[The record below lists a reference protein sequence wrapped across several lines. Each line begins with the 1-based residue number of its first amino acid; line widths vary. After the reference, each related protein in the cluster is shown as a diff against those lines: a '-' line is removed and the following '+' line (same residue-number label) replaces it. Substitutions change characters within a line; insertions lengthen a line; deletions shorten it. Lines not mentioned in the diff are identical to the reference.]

1 MVRKVTWLVLLATAL
16 LTIPVRAQER
26 PPVEIAAS
34 AYHTFGQQAVFAVT
48 VTAPEAVHDLYL
60 HLEIIATGEG
70 EVIRLP
76 VEPALTV
83 QAEYGRDLR
92 LQPFPPFSEV
102 RWWWEV
108 WYGDGQRFED
118 QAATFHYVDNRFRW
132 RSQTAGALSVHTVVE
147 DPAYSQAA
155 LEVAQASLARIAW
168 ELGNPQPAASRPVD
182 IYVYPSLADLQAAL
196 EMAGRE
202 WVAGQAQPELGVALV
217 AVSPNNNYY
226 AQMERDISHELS
238 HLLVYD
244 FVGPQGYVHVP
255 DWLDE
260 GLATANEPQRDPA
273 LDLLLEQARNEGE
286 LFTPAQ
292 LCQPF
297 PEDAQQALLAYAQSA
312 SLVRYIRQRYG
323 GEGIRALLAAYADG
337 TGCQEGV
344 RAALGIT
351 MEQLDRGWRA
361 DLAGLSGWLTWL
373 SDHQPWLVLWA
384 LSVLLALPIAGAL
397 RHSRRQS

>member
-1 MVRKVTWLVLLATAL
+1 VVRKVAGLVLLATAL

-26 PPVEIAAS
+26 PPLEIAAS

-48 VTAPEAVHDLYL
+48 VTAPEPVRDLYL
-60 HLEIIATGEG
+60 HLEVAATGQG
-70 EVIRLP
+70 EVVHLA

-83 QAEYGRDLR
+83 QAEYGRDLH
-92 LQPFPPFSEV
+92 LQPFPPFSQV

-108 WYGDGQRFED
+108 WYGDDERFED
-118 QAATFHYVDNRFRW
+118 EAATLHYVDNRFRW
-132 RSQTAGALSVHTVVE
+132 RSHTAGALSVHTVVE

-168 ELGNPQPAASRPVD
+168 ELGDPQLAVSGPLDV
-182 IYVYPSLADLQAAL
+182 YVYPSLADLQAAL

-202 WVAGQAQPELGVALV
+202 WIAGQARPELGVALV
-217 AVSPNNNYY
+217 AIPPSGNYY

-244 FVGPQGYVHVP
+244 SVGAQGYTHIP

-260 GLATANEPQRDPA
+260 GLATANEPQRDPT
-273 LDLLLEQARNEGE
+273 LDSLLERARAEGT

-297 PEDAQQALLAYAQSA
+297 PEDARRALLAYAQSA

-323 GEGIRALLAAYADG
+323 GEGIRALLAVYADG

-351 MEQLDRGWRA
+351 MEQLDRAWRA
-361 DLAGLSGWLTWL
+361 DLAGLSGWLTWISEHL
-373 SDHQPWLVLWA
+373 PWLLLWA
-384 LSVLLALPIAGAL
+384 LSLLLALPIAGAL
-397 RHSRRQS
+397 RRPRRP